1 MDTIRLRYFCTVAR
15 LGSATAAAKELNV
28 TVAAVSKSV
37 RALRDELGYD
47 LVVPHGRGLIV
58 TDHGRLVAERADR
71 LLADL
76 DALYDPES
84 LSNRTNDHFRLGAY
98 GWFASGFYGELME
111 RHIPHC
117 DVRLYDMAPAQLE
130 HAVAKNEIDVMITTR
145 PTGRPDLT
153 YERIGR
159 MPYAVFARQR
169 LLDRYDPDDLPFAVQ
184 GMADVSGDGSS
195 ASDFW
200 PLRPNQR
207 VVKYPVGSVNSV
219 LELCRRGLAAA
230 HLPVFAAAIHNRDVQ
245 ASRRL
250 VHVEHSRIRQNRTL
264 VDVFVARRTSN
275 PDPHF
280 VEKVAGP
287 LASVCCDVEL

>member
-1 MDTIRLRYFCTVAR
+1 MDTTRLRYFSAVAR
-15 LGSATAAAKELNV
+15 LGSVTAAAQELNV

-37 RALRDELGYD
+37 RALSDELGYD
-47 LVVPHGRGLIV
+47 LVVPHGRGLLV

-71 LLADL
+71 LLADVE
-76 DALYDPES
+76 ALYDPEV
-84 LSNRTNDHFRLGAY
+84 LSSRASDHFRLGAY

-111 RHIPHC
+111 HHIPHC
-117 DVRLYDMAPAQLE
+117 DVTLYDTAPEQLE

-153 YERIGR
+153 YECVGR
-159 MPYAVFARQR
+159 MPYAVFARRR
-169 LLDRYDPDDLPFAVQ
+169 LLDRCDPRELPFAVQ
-184 GMADVSGDGSS
+184 GMADPGGDGSS
-195 ASDFW
+195 TSDFW
-200 PLRPNQR
+200 PSRPNQR

-219 LELCRRGLAAA
+219 FELCRRGLAAA
-230 HLPVFAAAIHNRDVQ
+230 HMPVFVAAIHNRDVQ
-245 ASRRL
+245 ARRRL
-250 VHVEHSRIRQNRTL
+250 VHVEHPGIRRSPTM

-287 LASVCCDVEL
+287 LASVCCNLEL